1 MKNKTKAAA
10 GEPFSVDCKL
20 HYVLPAT
27 TDFVFQIHA
36 LDGMDQSVESESL
49 RITPP
54 SARRRVFEDPYV
66 NQRFLRVQSDA
77 GPFKLH
83 YKAHVRV
90 NRQPANKRAKEVPV
104 AELPD
109 EVLHHLMPTR
119 YCESDLL
126 APATLKLFGQL
137 KPGWS
142 RVQAICDWIQRNVE
156 YKPGSSNSTT
166 TACDVFLQRAGVCR
180 DFAHLG
186 VTFCRALNIPARL
199 AVGYSIFDSPPP
211 DFHAMFEA
219 YVGGRWQLFDP
230 TQMSLPEEMVRIA
243 VGRDAKDVAFSTI
256 FGAVQC
262 KLILP
267 RIQRG

>member
-1 MKNKTKAAA
+1 MKSNAQA
-10 GEPFSVDCKL
+10 GDGKPFSVDCKL
-20 HYVLPAT
+20 HYELPAT

-36 LDGMDQSVESESL
+36 LDGMDQSLESESL
-49 RITPP
+49 RISPP
-54 SARRRVFEDPYV
+54 STRRRVFEDPYV
-66 NQRFLRVQSDA
+66 NQRFLRVQADA

-83 YKAHVRV
+83 YKAQVRV
-90 NRQPANKRAKEVPV
+90 HRPPANKRAKEHPV

-109 EVLHHLMPTR
+109 ELLHHLMPTR

-126 APATLKLFGQL
+126 APTTLKLFGHL

-142 RVQAICDWIQRNVE
+142 RVQAICDWIHRNVE
-156 YKPGSSNSTT
+156 YKLGSSTSTT

-219 YVGGRWQLFDP
+219 YIGGRWQLFDP

-256 FGAVQC
+256 FGAAQC

-267 RIQRG
+267 CIERG